1 VMRVVSPGKTLAFN
15 SLAAIALVLIGT
27 FGSGSLAMWAILA
40 VGLCNS
46 IMFPTIFSMALHG
59 LGKHTGQGS
68 GILCMAIVGGA
79 LVPFAQGAL
88 ADSLGVQISF
98 LLPAAC
104 YLFILYFGAKYASM
118 YSVK

>member
-1 VMRVVSPGKTLAFN
+1 
-15 SLAAIALVLIGT
+15 
-27 FGSGSLAMWAILA
+27 MWAILA

-104 YLFILYFGAKYASM
+104 YAFILYFGARYASM
-118 YSVK
+118 YAPK